1 MPISF
6 SLTDSSNNNI
16 LTTIKSSNNIHTITA
31 AAFDS
36 IASMFVCYGMVIGQG
51 AKTSVELGKPVA
63 VISLSSTIDRIAW
76 VALVACRTPSL
87 PWSIVSISWTVRIA
101 WSNVFIFWTVRIVGY
116 VWTTVFV
123 KIWHVSLEG
132 LYRWV

>member
-31 AAFDS
+31 AAIDS
-36 IASMFVCYGMVIGQG
+36 IASSFASMDMIIGQG
-51 AKTSVELGKPVA
+51 AKTSVKLGKPVA

-76 VALVACRTPSL
+76 VALVARRTPSL
-87 PWSIVSISWTVRIA
+87 PWSIVFIS
-101 WSNVFIFWTVRIVGY
+101 WTVRIVGY

-132 LYRWV
+132 LYLWV